1 MCGHC
6 AVEGSVLN
14 VITCI
19 YACAPPFPGGSH
31 VVVLN
36 VAVRNLENIG
46 KMLSISRECQF
57 PCGTVCATLL
67 TQVRW
72 LTLDDQLMN
81 LLLFVAT
88 NFNRC

>member
-1 MCGHC
+1 MRGHC

-36 VAVRNLENIG
+36 VAVRNLENMW
-46 KMLSISRECQF
+46 KVFSILRECQF

-67 TQVRW
+67 TQVFW
-72 LTLDDQLMN
+72 LSLDDQLMN

>member
-1 MCGHC
+1 MPFLVCLMYLVSFISVSIEVLFLFAKQILYAGGVFRLRGHC

-36 VAVRNLENIG
+36 VAVRSLENMR
-46 KMLSISRECQF
+46 KCF
-57 PCGTVCATLL
+57 AY
-67 TQVRW
+67 
-72 LTLDDQLMN
+72 
-81 LLLFVAT
+81 
-88 NFNRC
+88 